1 MNEGRRD
8 ARTFMNERR
17 TRTRRGAERDEI
29 NADYKERNSEGL
41 KKLIVREHSVEE
53 MEHGNERVK

>member
-1 MNEGRRD
+1 MSEGRRD

-17 TRTRRGAERDEI
+17 TKTRRGAERDEI

-41 KKLIVREHSVEE
+41 KKLIVCEHSVEE